1 MEIDHLVK
9 MANQIGAFFESMP
22 DRQQALA
29 DAAAH
34 LRKSWD
40 PRMRRQLL
48 QYVDNKREDQREE
61 QGGGQPGGRLSG
73 FVLEALQAHRATLA

>member
-61 QGGGQPGGRLSG
+61 QGGGQSGGRLSG
-73 FVLEALQAHRATLA
+73 FVLEALRAHRATLA